1 MAQKDQAPAAEN
13 KASAAA
19 IAAAQEQSRMD
30 EMVEALLGFDL
41 GDEDEV
47 ACGSGCHGCRG
58 CGSWR

>member
-1 MAQKDQAPAAEN
+1 MAQKE
-13 KASAAA
+13 KAAA
-19 IAAAQEQSRMD
+19 IENNVSGATIAAAQEQNKMD